1 MYPLKNGLKSFV
13 RSILENE
20 IKSKKSV
27 KQSKDISS
35 LYKDATNLILSR
47 DDLHK
52 LECKAVRKYQLNA
65 VKNMLVFSFYSGLKL
80 EEILKLKKS
89 NIKVLPN
96 GSNALEIQ
104 RSDGRSNSLIPI
116 NERMS
121 SIIHFYNGYH
131 KNARKG
137 KLFPTYSN
145 DSINESLLYLSAFCR
160 INKPLSFL
168 MARRSYLVYEFF
180 KRTSLETLQKNLGH
194 KEIRSTR
201 RYIKQLMREI
211 YGATKFPSFHLKS
224 HTNGK

>member
-1 MYPLKNGLKSFV
+1 MNPLKNSLKSFLT
-13 RSILENE
+13 SIFEKE
-20 IKSKKSV
+20 IESKKGIKKSE
-27 KQSKDISS
+27 DIRSH
-35 LYKDATNLILSR
+35 YKDATNLILSSE
-47 DDLHK
+47 DLYK
-52 LECKAVRKYQLNA
+52 LECKAIRKYQLYA
-65 VKNMLVFSFYSGLKL
+65 VKSMLVFSFYSGLKL

-96 GSNALEIQ
+96 GSNVLEIQ

-211 YGATKFPSFHLKS
+211 YGATKFPSLHLKS